1 MKVTIGNKIKIEN
14 YSFALIDWCSKNLV
28 VDNPEFYIAEKM
40 GRYSRNI
47 EKKLYIYESNS
58 KVLYLPFGSIKK
70 IWPMIKDS
78 EIILDFGSPRTN
90 NMQGHI
96 NLYPYQ
102 QKALEATKTAKSGI
116 LQAPCGSGKTQIG
129 LALIKEYGMKALWL
143 THTKDLLTQSKQRA
157 EAYFKGD
164 FGTITD
170 GKVNI
175 GNDITFATVQTMA
188 KIDLTDYKY
197 AFDVIIVD
205 ECHKVAGT
213 PTKLMMF
220 YKVLSSLAA
229 RYKYGLSA
237 TVHRADSLI
246 TSTFAVIGDIVH
258 EITEEEVGN
267 KIIKAIH
274 TPVFTNL
281 PTSMDYLETDGM
293 LNFNN
298 LINYIVSN
306 HDRNL
311 LIKDLIE
318 KEKDQLFLVL
328 SHRVDHCNT
337 LKNLVG
343 YGEVITGAV
352 NKDQRQFAFE
362 GIKSGKVRVIFATYA
377 LAKEGLDLPNLTR
390 LILATPQKDYAIVK
404 QSVGRIERNVDGKDQ
419 PIALDLVDRNI
430 NFCLSMYKKRKN
442 ILK

>member
-14 YSFALIDWCSKNLV
+14 YSYALIDWCSKNLV

-78 EIILDFGSPRTN
+78 EIVLDFASPRTN

-102 QKALEATKTAKSGI
+102 QKALEATKAAKSGI

-246 TSTFAVIGDIVH
+246 TSTFAVIGEIVH

-274 TPVFTNL
+274 TPVFTDL

-343 YGEVITGAV
+343 YGEVITGAI

-404 QSVGRIERNVDGKDQ
+404 QSVGRIERNIDGKDQ

>member
-1 MKVTIGNKIKIEN
+1 MKVTISNKIKIEN
-14 YSFALIDWCSKNLV
+14 YNFALIDWCSKNLV

-40 GRYSRNI
+40 GRYTRNM

-58 KVLYLPFGSIKK
+58 HVLYLPFGSIKK
-70 IWPMIKDS
+70 IWPMIKES
-78 EIILDFGSPRTN
+78 PITLDFVDPRQN
-90 NMQGHI
+90 NMKGHI

-102 QKALEATKTAKSGI
+102 QSALELMKHAKNGI

-129 LALIKEYGMKALWL
+129 LALIKSLGMKALWL
-143 THTKDLLTQSKQRA
+143 THTKDLLSQSKQRA
-157 EAYFKGD
+157 ESYFEGD

-170 GKVNI
+170 GKINI
-175 GNDITFATVQTMA
+175 GNDITFATVQTMT
-188 KIDLTDYKY
+188 KIDLSQYKY
-197 AFDVIIVD
+197 EFDVIIVD

-258 EITEEEVGN
+258 EITEEQVGN
-267 KIIKAIH
+267 KIIKADH
-274 TPVFTNL
+274 VPVFTYL
-281 PTSMDYLETDGM
+281 PISMDYLETDGM

-298 LINYIVSN
+298 LINYIVAD

-311 LIKDLIE
+311 LIKDLIQ
-318 KEKDQLFLVL
+318 KEKNQLFLVL
-328 SHRVDHCNT
+328 SHRVDHCKT

-343 YGEVITGAV
+343 YGEIITGAIG
-352 NKDQRQFAFE
+352 KDQRQAAFE
-362 GIKSGKVRVIFATYA
+362 GINKGSVRVIFATYA
-377 LAKEGLDLPNLTR
+377 LAKEGLDLPALTR
-390 LILATPQKDYAIVK
+390 LILATPQKDFAIVK
-404 QSVGRIERNVDGKDQ
+404 QSVGRIERNIEGKDQ
-419 PIALDLVDRNI
+419 PIAYDLVDRNI
-430 NFCLSMYKKRKN
+430 NFCLSMFKKRKN

>member
-1 MKVTIGNKIKIEN
+1 
-14 YSFALIDWCSKNLV
+14 
-28 VDNPEFYIAEKM
+28 
-40 GRYSRNI
+40 
-47 EKKLYIYESNS
+47 
-58 KVLYLPFGSIKK
+58 
-70 IWPMIKDS
+70 
-78 EIILDFGSPRTN
+78 
-90 NMQGHI
+90 
-96 NLYPYQ
+96 
-102 QKALEATKTAKSGI
+102 
-116 LQAPCGSGKTQIG
+116 
-129 LALIKEYGMKALWL
+129 
-143 THTKDLLTQSKQRA
+143 
-157 EAYFKGD
+157 
-164 FGTITD
+164 
-170 GKVNI
+170 
-175 GNDITFATVQTMA
+175 
-188 KIDLTDYKY
+188 
-197 AFDVIIVD
+197 
-205 ECHKVAGT
+205 
-213 PTKLMMF
+213 
-220 YKVLSSLAA
+220 
-229 RYKYGLSA
+229 
-237 TVHRADSLI
+237 
-246 TSTFAVIGDIVH
+246 
-258 EITEEEVGN
+258 
-267 KIIKAIH
+267 
-274 TPVFTNL
+274 
-281 PTSMDYLETDGM
+281 M

-328 SHRVDHCNT
+328 SHRVDHCNA

-343 YGEVITGAV
+343 YGEVITGAI

>member
-1 MKVTIGNKIKIEN
+1 MKVTISNKIKVEN

-28 VDNPEFYIAEKM
+28 VDNPEFFIAERM
-40 GRYSRNI
+40 GRYTRNM

-58 KVLYLPFGSIKK
+58 HALYLPFGSIKK
-70 IWPMIKDS
+70 VWPMIKDAPLT
-78 EIILDFGSPRTN
+78 LDFASPRTN

-102 QKALEATKTAKSGI
+102 QNALEATKAAKSGI

-129 LALIKEYGMKALWL
+129 LALIKSLGFKALWL

-157 EAYFKGD
+157 ESYFQGD
-164 FGTITD
+164 FGTITE
-170 GKVNI
+170 GKIAI

-188 KIDLTDYKY
+188 KIDLSQYKY
-197 AFDVIIVD
+197 EWDVIIVD

-258 EITEEEVGN
+258 EISEEQVGD
-267 KIIKAIH
+267 KIIKAKHQPIS
-274 TPVFTNL
+274 TGL
-281 PTSMDYLETDGM
+281 PTSYEYLETDGM
-293 LNFNN
+293 LNFNG
-298 LINYIVSN
+298 LINYIAGN
-306 HDRNL
+306 HDRNV
-311 LIKDLIE
+311 LIKDLIQ

-328 SHRVDHCNT
+328 SHRVEHCNV
-337 LKNLVG
+337 LKNMVG
-343 YGEVITGAV
+343 YGEVITGEV
-352 NKDQRQFAFE
+352 NKDQRQAAFE
-362 GIKSGKVRVIFATYA
+362 GIKTGNVRVIYATYA

-390 LILATPQKDYAIVK
+390 LILATPQKDFAIVK
-404 QSVGRIERNVDGKDQ
+404 QSVGRIERNITGKAQ
-419 PIALDLVDRNI
+419 PVVYDLVDDNI
-430 NFCLSMYKKRKN
+430 TFCIGMFKKRKK